1 MRNLLGTIFL
11 LIIILAVVGYSR
23 DWFSVSKETADTET
37 ELHIQ
42 IDRQKIRKD
51 TKNATQVAREIKD
64 NIEKKISD
72 RDRSEAEILP

>member
-23 DWFSVSKETADTET
+23 DWFSVSKETAGTET

-64 NIEKKISD
+64 NIEKKIAD
-72 RDRSEAEILP
+72 RDKSEAEMSQ